1 MFKAPGS
8 HLSSIA
14 RRLGVVI
21 LGALALTPTAKPARG
36 DDVLRQLDKSME
48 SLTRQVSPAV
58 VQILVSG
65 YAAVE
70 QHGRTD
76 TALIGR
82 QRSLGSGVIVD
93 PEGYIITNAHVV
105 QGAVR
110 VRVVLFSS
118 ENSNSPRATLRSKPT
133 TIGARVLGVHAETDL
148 ALLKIEASGLP
159 SLPFGRYQDV
169 HQGQMVF
176 AFGSPE
182 GLSNSVT
189 MGVVSSVARQPDPD
203 RSMVYIQ
210 TDAPINPGNSG
221 GPLVDIEGR
230 VVGINSYILTEGGGN
245 EGLGF
250 AIPSG
255 VVRRIYQQLRK
266 QGHVHREEIG
276 ASVQTI
282 TPTLAAGLGLPQDYG
297 VIVSDVAPGGPADKA
312 GLKVQDVVL
321 TLDKRPVINVPQFA
335 AAFQWR
341 EDPAPLQL
349 EVVRALEKISLEIPV
364 VEVQGDMDRLADSLD
379 PVKDL
384 VPQLGIIGMQI
395 DRRVSAMVP
404 DLRMASG
411 VIVAAR
417 TAFGAS
423 VDSGLETG
431 DVIHELNGVTIISL
445 ETLSSGIKQLKPGDP
460 VVLQI
465 ERDGHLQYLAF
476 EME

>member
-1 MFKAPGS
+1 M
-8 HLSSIA
+8 
-14 RRLGVVI
+14 
-21 LGALALTPTAKPARG
+21 LGALALALSAQRASGK
-36 DDVLRQLDKSME
+36 DLLHQLDDSME
-48 SLTRQVSPAV
+48 SLVQKVSPAV
-58 VQILVSG
+58 VQILVTG

-70 QHGRTD
+70 QHGQTN

-82 QRSLGSGVIVD
+82 QRTLGSGVIVD

-105 QGAVR
+105 EGAVR

-118 ENSNSPRATLRSKPT
+118 ENSNSPYATLRAKT
-133 TIGARVLGVHAETDL
+133 TTMDAHVLGVHTDTDL

-159 SLPFGRYQDV
+159 ALPFGRYQDV
-169 HQGQMVF
+169 RQGQFVF

-182 GLSNSVT
+182 GLGNSVT
-189 MGVVSSVARQPDPD
+189 RGVVSSVARQPYPD
-203 RSMVYIQ
+203 RPMVYIQ

-221 GPLVDIEGR
+221 GPLVDIEGK
-230 VVGINSYILTEGGGN
+230 VVGINTFILTQGGGN

-250 AIPSG
+250 AIPSA
-255 VVRRIYQQLRK
+255 VARRIYQQLRK

-297 VIVSDVAPGGPADKA
+297 VIVSDVAPGGSAEGA
-312 GLKVQDVVL
+312 GLKVQDLVL
-321 TLDKRPVINVPQFA
+321 TLNGKPVMNVLQFN
-335 AAFQWR
+335 AAFQLR
-341 EDPAPLQL
+341 EAPAPLQL
-349 EVVRALEKISLEIPV
+349 EVLRASQKIPLEIPV
-364 VEVQGDMDRLADSLD
+364 IERRDDMDRLADSLD

-384 VPQLGIIGMQI
+384 VPQLGILGVQI
-395 DRRVSAMVP
+395 DRQISAMVP

-423 VDSGLETG
+423 VESGLETG
-431 DVIHELNGVTIISL
+431 DVIHALNGVTIISL
-445 ETLSSGIKQLKPGDP
+445 ETLSAGIKQLKPGDP

-465 ERDGHLQYLAF
+465 ERDGKLQYLAF